1 VNPAETR
8 PFTTPVIMAI
18 VTAVMTTPILQ
29 LIVRKHPWV
38 EMERTER
45 CATA

>member
-8 PFTTPVIMAI
+8 LLTMAI
-18 VTAVMTTPILQ
+18 VTTVMTTPILP

-38 EMERTER
+38 EMVRTKR